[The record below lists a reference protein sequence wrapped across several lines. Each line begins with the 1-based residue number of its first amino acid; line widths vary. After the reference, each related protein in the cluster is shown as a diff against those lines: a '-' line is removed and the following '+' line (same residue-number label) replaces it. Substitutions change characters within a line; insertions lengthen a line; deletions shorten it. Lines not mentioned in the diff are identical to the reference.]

1 MSYSFTG
8 FAYLI
13 LVFAL
18 GCLIYRFFQYWRK
31 EKDIISK
38 CFLCIAVLFEI
49 FAFSK
54 AIGGLFFAN
63 NLVFLETT
71 IDIVTFIQ
79 ALAFAVL
86 AYLII
91 HLKFPRISPWLGF
104 IPVFVLGLIAT
115 GLSIIT
121 AYHPFLEPSG
131 AINWGLSSV
140 PLTLSLLR
148 ILLFFITF
156 VPMSIIFSQQFK
168 IAKEPYVKKKTFVM
182 IIFFLFAFTV
192 ALLDFLFIGIFK
204 LEAIWRDI
212 TLIILSIILFLI
224 SIISPKPSP
233 RYIKRI

>member
-18 GCLIYRFFQYWRK
+18 GCLIYRFFQYYRK

-38 CFLCIAVLFEI
+38 CFLYIAVLFEI
-49 FAFSK
+49 FAFFN

-71 IDIVTFIQ
+71 IDIAVFVQ

-104 IPVFVLGLIAT
+104 VPVLVLGLIVT
-115 GLSIIT
+115 GLNIIVS
-121 AYHPFLEPSG
+121 YHPFLEPSG
-131 AINWGLSSV
+131 AINWGPSSA

-148 ILLFFITF
+148 TFLFFITF
-156 VPMSIIFSQQFK
+156 IPMSIIS
-168 IAKEPYVKKKTFVM
+168 
-182 IIFFLFAFTV
+182 
-192 ALLDFLFIGIFK
+192 
-204 LEAIWRDI
+204 
-212 TLIILSIILFLI
+212 
-224 SIISPKPSP
+224 
-233 RYIKRI
+233 